1 MRMRYNGGHKEL
13 NILHILTVILVALV
27 AIEHI
32 GIMGIELLGSS
43 AFLAKTFEI
52 PLVEVQ
58 RPHLRTALAN
68 QGLYNGLVAL
78 ALFLALFIPTGT
90 IMKMMLIFFLASIFI
105 LAAYGALTVAKKI
118 LLVQGLPALIT
129 LILVLFIF

>member
-43 AFLAKTFEI
+43 AFLAKTLNSLSGSSTPSF
-52 PLVEVQ
+52 
-58 RPHLRTALAN
+58 T
-68 QGLYNGLVAL
+68 NGVSQSRSL
-78 ALFLALFIPTGT
+78 
-90 IMKMMLIFFLASIFI
+90 
-105 LAAYGALTVAKKI
+105 
-118 LLVQGLPALIT
+118 
-129 LILVLFIF
+129 

>member
-68 QGLYNGLVAL
+68 QGLYNGFVAL
-78 ALFLALFIPTGT
+78 ALFLAL
-90 IMKMMLIFFLASIFI
+90 FI